1 MSEHNHLPA
10 RGRRLFTNIGNPA
23 EATELSIKTLDK
35 PVAGDQFGLL
45 KIEITQV
52 MIAAAEPKVLALSLV
67 ARAALWEFFLLTNLS
82 QNPDEIS
89 IVDVDPQRSESPI
102 QFRAVA
108 AADTAEMPMQERLKN
123 QLLARYPGAICV
135 HNVSQQQI
143 TGRQQ
148 GVRNIQLRHNISR
161 LLDNLPNPSL
171 KNISRFT
178 PQGGDSDQA
187 QDSYITHSFSK
198 NGT

>member
-1 MSEHNHLPA
+1 
-10 RGRRLFTNIGNPA
+10 
-23 EATELSIKTLDK
+23 
-35 PVAGDQFGLL
+35 
-45 KIEITQV
+45 
-52 MIAAAEPKVLALSLV
+52 
-67 ARAALWEFFLLTNLS
+67 
-82 QNPDEIS
+82 
-89 IVDVDPQRSESPI
+89 DVDPQRSESPI
-102 QFRAVA
+102 QFRTVA

-135 HNVSQQQI
+135 HYVSQQQI

-148 GVRNIQLRHNISR
+148 GVRNIQLQHNVSR

-187 QDSYITHSFSK
+187 QDSFFQVIKYITHSFST